1 MHINKASKAH
11 GNLGKDVWSS
21 PSHALCTTAP
31 EPASSELKESD
42 TEHRFILGNLCWQRI
57 SEFFLTQQTF
67 LPTLRP
73 WTRAVHVSPACMGAR
88 EGFAPGVQHKCV
100 CFGFFLQLE
109 QKVISRF
116 LTWVAEIYL
125 PGLAG
130 YKAKSKRCSHFCN
143 HRVMSLHCYSLW
155 IKELLSCVNLCWGII
170 SGLHSKHAL
179 PMFCWMQWQKLAVTI
194 AQAYQIGFFHL
205 SLGVAVML

>member
-1 MHINKASKAH
+1 MHIIKASKAH

-73 WTRAVHVSPACMGAR
+73 WTRAVHVSPACTGAR

-100 CFGFFLQLE
+100 CFGFFCSWNKKWSQDSSLE
-109 QKVISRF
+109 WLRYICLSWQDTRPSLRDVPTFVI
-116 LTWVAEIYL
+116 TV
-125 PGLAG
+125 
-130 YKAKSKRCSHFCN
+130 
-143 HRVMSLHCYSLW
+143 
-155 IKELLSCVNLCWGII
+155 
-170 SGLHSKHAL
+170 
-179 PMFCWMQWQKLAVTI
+179 
-194 AQAYQIGFFHL
+194 
-205 SLGVAVML
+205 